1 MNRSRRLALV
11 ARMLGGQRFASQE
24 ELVHALAG
32 MGVEVTQATLSRDL
46 RSLGVIKRHDADGGP
61 SYELPGPAIETLD
74 RERRLLDLRAF
85 VNDVKIAQNLVV
97 VRTPPGHANGVGR
110 ALDLADFEGVIGT
123 VAGDDTV
130 LVIMQDIA
138 HAKLL
143 KQRLDAIGAAAA
155 TPIGM
160 GGTAS

>member
-1 MNRSRRLALV
+1 MSRSRRLTLLAQ
-11 ARMLGGQRFASQE
+11 MLSGQRFASQE
-24 ELVHALAG
+24 ELARALGRSGVH
-32 MGVEVTQATLSRDL
+32 VTQATLSRDL
-46 RSLGVIKRHDADGGP
+46 RSLGVVKRHDADGGA

-85 VNDVKIAQNLVV
+85 VNDVKVAQNLVV

-110 ALDLADFEGVIGT
+110 ALDLAEFAGVVGT

-130 LVIMQDIA
+130 LVIMHDLA

-143 KQRLDAIGAAAA
+143 KKRLDALAAAA
-155 TPIGM
+155 ADPIVM
-160 GGTAS
+160 GGTPS